1 MVKKK
6 IGYLGPEGTYTQEM
20 TLKLFPNEELI
31 AYPRI
36 ENVLQGVAEG
46 EVDQGVVPIENS
58 TEGAVFITTDVL
70 AHEVDLKILEECI
83 LPIDHYLWVRPG
95 QKKVSRILSHPQ
107 ALGQCRK
114 FLRKHYPDAEILPVN
129 SSGEGGEKV
138 LTDENT
144 AAVGGFQVGAV
155 RNLEML
161 HEKIQ
166 DIPNNCTRFVRVGK
180 ISEPLP
186 KEGFIKI
193 SFVCKV
199 NGEKAGSLQEILQE
213 FSNRGVNLTR
223 IESRP
228 TGVKMGE
235 YYFFIDVV
243 DDAKSDGWREALK
256 IIESG
261 SLWFKNL
268 GVFPLKEE

>member
-1 MVKKK
+1 MKKK

-20 TLKLFPNEELI
+20 TLKLFPNEELV

-36 ENVLQGVAEG
+36 ENVLQGIAEG
-46 EVDQGVVPIENS
+46 EVEQGVVPIENS

-95 QKKVSRILSHPQ
+95 QKKITRILSHPQ

-114 FLRKHYPDAEILPVN
+114 FLRKNYPQAEILPVS

-144 AAVGGFQVGAV
+144 AAVGGLKVGTV

-161 HEKIQ
+161 YEKIQ

-180 ISEPLP
+180 TQELLP
-186 KEGFIKI
+186 EKGFIKI
-193 SFVCKV
+193 SFVCKI

-213 FSNRGVNLTR
+213 FSKRGVNLTR

-228 TGVKMGE
+228 TGIKMGE

-243 DDAKSDGWREALK
+243 DDVQSDQWKEALE

-268 GVFPLKEE
+268 GVFPRKEE

>member
-20 TLKLFPNEELI
+20 TLKLFPNEDLI

-46 EVDQGVVPIENS
+46 EVEQGIVPIENS

-95 QKKVSRILSHPQ
+95 QKMIARILSHPQ

-129 SSGEGGEKV
+129 SSGEGGERV
-138 LTDENT
+138 LMDENT
-144 AAVGGFQVGAV
+144 AAVGGLQVGLV

-166 DIPNNCTRFVRVGK
+166 DIPNNCTRFVRVGRVP
-180 ISEPLP
+180 EPLP
-186 KEGFIKI
+186 DEGLIKI

-213 FSNRGVNLTR
+213 FSKRRINLTR

-228 TGVKMGE
+228 TGIKMGE

-243 DDAKSDGWREALK
+243 DDAKSGEWEKALQ